1 MGMKSELSKIIT
13 VFINFSYPC
22 FFSHFPFLLKTG
34 AGTVRRKAV
43 AEGGMLFLTPLHGL
57 HRGVLGDFFSPLHRT
72 SDF

>member
-1 MGMKSELSKIIT
+1 MRMKSELSKIIS
-13 VFINFSYPC
+13 VYQ
-22 FFSHFPFLLKTG
+22 FFLSLFFFHFPFLLKTG